1 VEVAI
6 AHMTGSALRCALA
19 HHARRHAEG
28 ESIPYRCSYGDA
40 PAVCFLPYDGDL
52 RHGNFLDSS
61 YKAIQAK
68 PEWRKRLS
76 KVHTQ
81 GTRSLPR
88 TERGRWMELDSCM
101 SSDALLMN
109 IFCHPGTLRN
119 GVMLTLLGVES
130 GATPI
135 FGYKACV
142 PLANGRVDRTEVDM
156 RFGNVLME
164 AKLTESDF
172 QRTEKKTLLAY
183 RDFVEL
189 FDWQELPQTGTCFAS
204 YQLIRNVLAAFALDC
219 SLCIL
224 IDARRA
230 DLYEHWYAVM
240 RCVKPIALRTRLRI
254 CTWQELAGLTRPRL
268 REFLRAKYGID

>member
-1 VEVAI
+1 MEVAI
-6 AHMTGSALRCALA
+6 AHMSGSALRCALA
-19 HHARRHAEG
+19 HHARKYAEA
-28 ESIPYRCSYGDA
+28 ESIPYCCSYGDA

-52 RHGNFLDSS
+52 RHGNFLDRS

-81 GTRSLPR
+81 GKRSFPA
-88 TERGRWMELDSCM
+88 TGRGRWMELDSCM

-119 GVMLTLLGVES
+119 ELMPTVFGVES
-130 GATPI
+130 NATPI
-135 FGYKACV
+135 FGYKARV
-142 PLANGRVDRTEVDM
+142 LLANGRVDRTEVDM

-164 AKLTESDF
+164 AKLTERDF
-172 QRTEKKTLLAY
+172 QSAKKEKVLAY
-183 RDFVEL
+183 RDFVEI
-189 FDWQELPQTGTCFAS
+189 FDWQELPQTSNRFAS
-204 YQLIRNVLAAFALDC
+204 YQLIRNILAAFALDC

-230 DLYEHWYAVM
+230 DLYEHWYAGHEV
-240 RCVKPIALRTRLRI
+240 C
-254 CTWQELAGLTRPRL
+254 ES
-268 REFLRAKYGID
+268 D